1 MMDNTNSKIGPSW
14 GVVIIVIILFWP
26 IGFYLLF
33 KKLLGDKSAVMH
45 NSKVIG
51 VIGYIMAFL
60 GFVYVIMGITGESI
74 EGTAE
79 TRTTAIVFGVFFV
92 IGGIVLIR
100 KGRKMRVVAEKY
112 KQYIPI
118 VINGNVT
125 AVENIAAAVPVSYDE
140 AVMDLQKMIDI
151 GVFKSAYIDNSTH
164 EIVLPKVNICNPEQ
178 NLHESGEEQ
187 IVLCSCCGAQN
198 RVIPGRVSECEYC
211 GSPLK

>member
-14 GVVIIVIILFWP
+14 GVVIIAIILFWP

-79 TRTTAIVFGVFFV
+79 TRITAVVFGIFFV
-92 IGGIVLIR
+92 IGGVILIR
-100 KGRKMRVVAEKY
+100 KSKKMRINAEKY
-112 KQYIPI
+112 RKYINI

-125 AVENIAAAVPVSYDE
+125 AVENIAAAVPVSYEE

-151 GVFKSAYIDNSTH
+151 GFFKGAYIDNSTH
-164 EIVLPKVNICNPEQ
+164 EIVLPKVNTCNPKQ
-178 NLHESGEEQ
+178 NLHESGGEQ
-187 IVLCSCCGAQN
+187 IVLCNCCGAQN